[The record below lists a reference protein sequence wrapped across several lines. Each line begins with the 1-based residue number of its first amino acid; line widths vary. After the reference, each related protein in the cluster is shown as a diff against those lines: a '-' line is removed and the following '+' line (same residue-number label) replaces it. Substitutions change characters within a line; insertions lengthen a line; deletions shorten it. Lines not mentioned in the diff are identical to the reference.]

1 LRVSPFARTP
11 LQLHG
16 AASRRCH
23 GPSPL
28 LWAGVSIPAER
39 GPCSDCQWHQLV
51 SRTQHNMVN
60 LYRPRPCSSPS
71 PPTPPTAKI
80 LLEARPSA
88 PMDRASRNH
97 NQLAW
102 PTIVRN
108 DHWTFSIGT
117 SLFPSLSMQPFWLG
131 SGGNAWG
138 GCRFRALQVDT
149 TSKTGPWPPWMMN
162 VVHVLATGNLDQ
174 SPRSVQYSMD
184 VSTLVTT
191 RRPSIEVE
199 QHCRADDLSSSLL
212 DSLYAKHS
220 SGLL

>member
-28 LWAGVSIPAER
+28 LWAGVSILAER
-39 GPCSDCQWHQLV
+39 EPCSDCKWHQLV

-71 PPTPPTAKI
+71 PSTPPPAKI

-97 NQLAW
+97 NQLVW

-108 DHWTFSIGT
+108 DHWTFSIRA
-117 SLFPSLSMQPFWLG
+117 SLFPSLTMQPFWLG

-149 TSKTGPWPPWMMN
+149 TSKTRP
-162 VVHVLATGNLDQ
+162 LATLG
-174 SPRSVQYSMD
+174 
-184 VSTLVTT
+184 
-191 RRPSIEVE
+191 
-199 QHCRADDLSSSLL
+199 
-212 DSLYAKHS
+212 
-220 SGLL
+220 